1 MCHDIRSEHS
11 SRGEVRR
18 WIAVA
23 PTNSRLVLTFLTQ
36 SAHTQQTQPQVRN
49 ITAMTG
55 IISILSRHLP
65 RSVQNAGLKA
75 VRNHEVS
82 PPHGGVIHIDRYAS
96 TCILVD
102 KRDTQRCSLKGW
114 QRRQHCSGNYYVFGA
129 FVRCLSSSSHRDYVI
144 EKCLLCST
152 YRKHAWP

>member
-96 TCILVD
+96 TCILVY
-102 KRDTQRCSLKGW
+102 KRDTQKCSLKGATEATLQQQLMCIW
-114 QRRQHCSGNYYVFGA
+114 SICS
-129 FVRCLSSSSHRDYVI
+129 LSLKQFAPR
-144 EKCLLCST
+144 LCN
-152 YRKHAWP
+152 